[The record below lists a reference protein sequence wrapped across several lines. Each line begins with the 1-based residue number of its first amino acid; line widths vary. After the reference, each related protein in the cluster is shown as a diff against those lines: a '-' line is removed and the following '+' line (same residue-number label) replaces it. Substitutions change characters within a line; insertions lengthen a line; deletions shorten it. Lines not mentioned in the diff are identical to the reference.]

1 MLDITFYRDDFRRRD
16 APLAATS
23 TEIDF
28 LIEDKK
34 VVIIDDVLFSGR
46 SIRAALT
53 AIQSYGRP
61 ENIELLV
68 LIDRRFSRHLP
79 IQPNYRGRQVDAINE
94 ERVLVS
100 WKETDKKDAVYIE
113 QNNMD
118 QLSVEHLLGIKYLN
132 TNDIDLIFKTA
143 DHFKEVINRPIKK
156 VPSLRD
162 ITIANLFFENS
173 TRTKLSFELAEK
185 RLSADVINFSAGQSS
200 VKKGETLID
209 TVNNILSMKV
219 DIVVMRHGNVGAGV
233 FLSKHVDAKI
243 INAGDGTHEHPT
255 QALLDSYSIREK
267 LGSVKGKKIVIVG
280 DILHSRVAL
289 SNIFALQLQG
299 AQVKVCGP
307 TTLIPKYISSLGVEV
322 ETNLKKALEW
332 CDVANVLRV
341 QHERMDI
348 KYFPST
354 REYTQL
360 FGINKEIL
368 DNLGKKIVIMHPGPI
383 NRGVEIT
390 SDVADSDQS
399 IILNQ
404 VENGVAV
411 RMAVIYLLAQQ
422 IKR

>member
-1 MLDITFYRDDFRRRD
+1 
-16 APLAATS
+16 
-23 TEIDF
+23 
-28 LIEDKK
+28 
-34 VVIIDDVLFSGR
+34 
-46 SIRAALT
+46 
-53 AIQSYGRP
+53 
-61 ENIELLV
+61 
-68 LIDRRFSRHLP
+68 
-79 IQPNYRGRQVDAINE
+79 
-94 ERVLVS
+94 
-100 WKETDKKDAVYIE
+100 
-113 QNNMD
+113 MD
-118 QLSVEHLLGIKYLN
+118 QLSVEHLLGIKYLKA
-132 TNDIDLIFKTA
+132 TDIDLIFKTA

-185 RLSADVINFSAGQSS
+185 RLSADVINFSASQSS

-233 FLSKHVDAKI
+233 FLSKHVNAKI

-267 LGSVKGKKIVIVG
+267 LGTVKGKKIVIVG

-307 TTLIPKYISSLGVEV
+307 TTLIPKYITSLGVEV

-354 REYTQL
+354 REYKQL
-360 FGINKEIL
+360 FGINKDVL

-390 SDVADSDQS
+390 SEVADSDQS